1 MSYSANET
9 VQLRFRHTEK
19 EYLAAMRFYFL
30 HSKALMARLIIIYVV
45 FAAGMVLL
53 QVVLGVVLPVWA
65 NIALIFL
72 VGLAWFHGLTIDVPR
87 KYFRGDPKFRDEYTL
102 TFTDAGI
109 AFKTQNASSTLAWS
123 FYTALIENDSF
134 YILTY
139 GKNIHSLSILPKRA
153 FQDSQQE
160 KTFREMLRRN
170 MDSNL
175 KLSRREGEEEEYVPK
190 SLEPPDWR

>member
-30 HSKALMARLIIIYVV
+30 RSKELMTGLIIVYVL
-45 FAAGMVLL
+45 FSAGLILL
-53 QVVLGVVLPVWA
+53 QVALGVVLPLWA
-65 NIALIFL
+65 NIALIFV
-72 VGLAWFHGLTIDVPR
+72 VGLGWFHGLTIDVPR

-109 AFKTQNASSTLAWS
+109 AFKSQHASSTLAWS
-123 FYTALIENDSF
+123 FYTRMIENDSV
-134 YILTY
+134 YILIY
-139 GKNIHSLSILPKRA
+139 GKNTQSMSVLPKRA
-153 FQDSQQE
+153 FRDSQQE

-170 MDSNL
+170 LDSNL
-175 KLSRREGEEEEYVPK
+175 KLSHIESEQEYVPK
-190 SLEPPDWR
+190 TFGPPDWR

>member
-30 HSKALMARLIIIYVV
+30 HSKALMAGLIIIYLL
-45 FAAGMVLL
+45 FSAGLILL
-53 QVVLGVVLPVWA
+53 QVLLGVVLPVWA

-72 VGLAWFHGLTIDVPR
+72 VGLGWFHGVTIDVPR

-109 AFKTQNASSTLAWS
+109 AFKTQHMSSTLAWS

-134 YILTY
+134 YILIY
-139 GKNIHSLSILPKRA
+139 GKHVHSLSVLPKRA

-160 KTFREMLRRN
+160 RTFREMLRRN
-170 MDSNL
+170 LDSNL
-175 KLSRREGEEEEYVPK
+175 KLSQVEREKEEYVPK
-190 SLEPPDWR
+190 TLEPPDWR